1 MMKRAIEMLAALLLS
16 ATGIAGAQTPAQ
28 PRMHLTTTA
37 FTDGGVI
44 PIKYTGAGESV
55 SPALSWNN
63 VPPGTASLVL
73 LFHDPDTAPGRNAQ
87 DFTHWIVWNIPPTV
101 TGLDEGIKEGPLLAG
116 GAVQGKNGRGTFAYL
131 GPGANAAGPEHHYT
145 FELYALDTKLTLGP
159 DASRADV
166 LAAMNGHVIGKAALE
181 GRFKRPS

>member
-1 MMKRAIEMLAALLLS
+1 MLAALLLT
-16 ATGIAGAQTPAQ
+16 AGIAGAQTPA
-28 PRMHLTTTA
+28 PVRMHLTTTA

-44 PIKYTGAGESV
+44 PIKYTSAGEST

-63 VPPGTASLVL
+63 VPPGTLSLVL
-73 LFHDPDTAPGRNAQ
+73 IFHDPDTAPDRNAQ
-87 DFTHWIVWNIPPTV
+87 DFTHWLVWNIPPTV
-101 TGLDEGIKEGPLLAG
+101 TGLDEGIKEGPQLAA
-116 GAVQGKNGRGTFAYL
+116 GAVQGKNGRGTYAYL

-145 FELYALDTKLTLGP
+145 FELYALDIKLNLGT